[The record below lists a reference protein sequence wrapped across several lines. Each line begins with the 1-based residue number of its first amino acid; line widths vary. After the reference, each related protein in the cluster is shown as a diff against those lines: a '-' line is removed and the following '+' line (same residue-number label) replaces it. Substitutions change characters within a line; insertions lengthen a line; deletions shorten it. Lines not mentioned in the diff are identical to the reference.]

1 MKKTWIAMAAPL
13 MFLGTA
19 AWAGGD
25 VEAGKAVYD
34 EEACADCHYE
44 DDFAGIPEAEIKT
57 MITEA
62 TDHDPDMSYLSE
74 EQVANLAAYFASFE

>member
-25 VEAGKAVYD
+25 VEAGKAV
-34 EEACADCHYE
+34 
-44 DDFAGIPEAEIKT
+44 
-57 MITEA
+57 
-62 TDHDPDMSYLSE
+62 
-74 EQVANLAAYFASFE
+74 